1 MRRAAIIAILFWIAC
16 SPRAHEAKPVSER
29 GEKLYTLKGTIV
41 SRDTSEN
48 TLRIDHEAV
57 PGVMEAMTMDY
68 SVRGATVAV
77 HPVQGRGR
85 DKPGDRH
92 RCPEHKR
99 RLPAALI

>member
-68 SVRGATVAV
+68 SVRGATVASLPTDGSLIEGKLHSADDRYWLSDIRKV
-77 HPVQGRGR
+77 H
-85 DKPGDRH
+85 
-92 RCPEHKR
+92 
-99 RLPAALI
+99 